1 LAKGFGRN
9 KAPRPVGPAGS
20 AGRGLSDENMPY
32 ASKIYRDFFIQP
44 SRQDGAI
51 YLKNFP
57 PSPHLT

>member
-1 LAKGFGRN
+1 
-9 KAPRPVGPAGS
+9 
-20 AGRGLSDENMPY
+20 MPY

>member
-1 LAKGFGRN
+1 LAKRFGHN
-9 KAPRPVGPAGS
+9 KAPHPAGPAGS
-20 AGRGLSDENMPY
+20 AGRGLSDESVPY
-32 ASKIYRDFFIQP
+32 GEKIDRDFFIQS